1 MAKRLA
7 TSNQS
12 LSERFGSGWALVL
25 NSVDQMGNTYA
36 CQLAAN
42 GFDLVLC
49 GPTIDEDRMLS
60 QAAILR
66 AVFKV
71 RAIVIPINQFGG
83 NT

>member
-1 MAKRLA
+1 
-7 TSNQS
+7 
-12 LSERFGSGWALVL
+12 
-25 NSVDQMGNTYA
+25 MGNTYA

-49 GPTIDEDRMLS
+49 GPNIDEDRMLS